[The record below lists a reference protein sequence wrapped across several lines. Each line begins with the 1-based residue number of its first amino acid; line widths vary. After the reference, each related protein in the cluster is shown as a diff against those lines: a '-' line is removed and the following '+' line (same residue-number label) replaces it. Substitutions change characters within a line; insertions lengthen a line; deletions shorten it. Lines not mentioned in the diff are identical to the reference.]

1 MSLSPMRGV
10 LGAAAVL
17 LALPAAA
24 GGDETADTFQSLFG
38 SRIAQVKRTVDRKD
52 DAALAAELLA
62 AAKKA
67 TKQPALVAMICDA
80 AYELALPVPGAH
92 ACAVGCMNLLADVV
106 PDRAQDCRKKVLTI
120 RQRAYRESRGFDR
133 IELGEEVLDAML
145 VLADS
150 AMAMGEWTEAASHC
164 QQALVVAAAVKSL
177 RRPEAQNKLAYAIGR
192 RRFVS
197 QIEVAKLAVQNKPQ
211 DATARNRLVTL
222 LLVEMDRPA
231 EAAKYVA
238 KEMGEELAANVPLA
252 AKDGEALS
260 DAECLKLAEWYRSL
274 AARATPDGKVHV
286 HRRAA
291 KHYGLYLAKHPDEDL
306 ERTKVTLALKQ
317 VEEFLATT
325 DAPAALQRK
334 EYEFRPAILTFVR
347 LRSKLKPEEQLKV
360 TVAKLTEYN
369 GGNHVIVSAWAY
381 DRRKTKIAELS
392 LAGLT
397 EVRSI
402 EPLYGMQFESLRLSD
417 CPNLVGDLRALK
429 GMPLTFLNLSGCKS
443 LESLRGIEG
452 APLTRLELGGCSS
465 LAGDLGALKGMPLT
479 KLGLL
484 DCASLVSLQGIEGTP
499 LKAIEFAGCKKLRNI
514 SALKGM
520 KFAALDLTGCESIE
534 GLAGLQ
540 GMPLTSLTLRDCKK
554 LGPDLA
560 GLAATKLDY
569 LRLTGCDSLESLTG
583 IEGAP
588 LKRLLVS
595 GCPKLKS
602 IKALRGAKLTALI
615 LEETPALESLDG
627 LQDMP
632 LTQLS
637 LTNAASLKD
646 LAPLAEVPK
655 LTSLSIENG
664 AKLTGLDGIFSLPL
678 KSVHLRRCPK
688 LTEDQLMRLAEIETI
703 EKVNTGDYGR
713 DGEIAKAIQSRR
725 GPRRPPTRR

>member
-1 MSLSPMRGV
+1 MSLSPMRGT
-10 LGAAAVL
+10 LGAVL
-17 LALPAAA
+17 LLVLPAAA
-24 GGDETADTFQSLFG
+24 AGDETADTFQSLFG
-38 SRIAQVKRTVDRKD
+38 SRIAEVKRTVDRKD
-52 DAALAAELLA
+52 DAALVAEMLA
-62 AAKKA
+62 AARKA

-80 AYELALPVPGAH
+80 AYALALPLPAAH
-92 ACAVGCMNLLADVV
+92 ASAVDCMNLLADVI
-106 PDRAQDCRKKVLTI
+106 PDRAHDCRKKTLAI

-133 IELGEEVLDAML
+133 IELGEEVLDSML
-145 VLADS
+145 MLADS
-150 AMAMGEWTEAASHC
+150 AAAMGEWTEAASHC
-164 QQALVVAAAVKSL
+164 QQALMVAGTIKSL
-177 RRPEAQNKLAYAIGR
+177 RRPEAQNKLAYVIGR

-197 QIEVAKLAVQNKPQ
+197 QIEVAKLAVKNKPQ
-211 DATARNRLVTL
+211 DPVSRDRLVTL

-238 KEMGEELAANVPLA
+238 KEMNEDLAANVPLA
-252 AKDGEALS
+252 AKDADALS

-274 AARATPDGKVHV
+274 AARASPDGKVHV
-286 HRRAA
+286 HRQAA

-325 DAPAALQRK
+325 DAPAALQAK
-334 EYEFRPAILTFVR
+334 GYEFRPAILTFVR
-347 LRSKLKPEEQLKV
+347 LRSKLKPEERLKV

-369 GGNHVIVSAWAY
+369 GGNRVVVSSWAY

-402 EPLYGMQFESLRLSD
+402 EPLYGMEFESLRLSD

-429 GMPLTFLNLSGCKS
+429 GMPLTCLNLAGCKS

-452 APLTRLELGGCSS
+452 APLTRLELGECAG
-465 LAGDLGALKGMPLT
+465 LAGDLEVLKGMPLT
-479 KLGLL
+479 RLGLL
-484 DCASLVSLQGIEGTP
+484 DCASLVSLHGIEGAP
-499 LKAIEFAGCKKLRNI
+499 LKAIEFTGCRKLRDI

-520 KFAALDLTGCESIE
+520 KFSALDLTGCESIE
-534 GLAGLQ
+534 SLAGLQ
-540 GMPLTSLTLRDCKK
+540 GMPLTSLVLRNCKK
-554 LGPDLA
+554 LGPDLSAMA
-560 GLAATKLDY
+560 GTKLDS
-569 LRLTGCDSLESLTG
+569 LRLTDCDGLESLTG

-588 LKRLLVS
+588 LKRLTVS

-602 IKALRGAKLTALI
+602 IKALRGAKLTVLI

-646 LAPLAEVPK
+646 LAPLAEVAK
-655 LTSLSIENG
+655 LTSLSINNG
-664 AKLTGLDGIFSLPL
+664 QKLTRLDGILSLPL
-678 KSVHLRRCPK
+678 KSVHLRRCPN
-688 LTEDQLMRLAEIETI
+688 LTEDQYMRLVEIGTLER
-703 EKVNTGDYGR
+703 VNTGDYRR
-713 DGEIAKAIQSRR
+713 DAELAKAIQPRR
-725 GPRRPPTRR
+725 GPGKRPVRR